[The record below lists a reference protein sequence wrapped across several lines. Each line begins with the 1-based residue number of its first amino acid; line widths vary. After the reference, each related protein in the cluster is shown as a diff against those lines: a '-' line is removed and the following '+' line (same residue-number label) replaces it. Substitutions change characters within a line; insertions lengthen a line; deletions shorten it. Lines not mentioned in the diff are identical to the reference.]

1 MSKNLSSEI
10 ITRRFVLKTPKIVL
24 CIVGLFG
31 ELYATLQIPLKTVAI
46 RNKELSENNQHLPV
60 H

>member
-10 ITRRFVLKTPKIVL
+10 ITRLFVLKTPKIVL
-24 CIVGLFG
+24 SIVGLLG
-31 ELYATLQIPLKTVAI
+31 ELYATLQIPLQTVAI
-46 RNKELSENNQHLPV
+46 GNKELSENNQHLPV